1 MQLHQFLRYIHC
13 AVPIMIFN
21 LKDVCICS
29 VRDKSSINIDL
40 YEYVILDINI
50 GPSNLKGCNSA
61 IYITLEK

>member
-1 MQLHQFLRYIHC
+1 MQLHQLLRYIHC

-21 LKDVCICS
+21 LKDICICS
-29 VRDKSSINIDL
+29 VRDKSSISIDL

-50 GPSNLKGCNSA
+50 GSSNLKGCNSA

>member
-1 MQLHQFLRYIHC
+1 MQLHQFLRYIHD

-21 LKDVCICS
+21 LKDICISS
-29 VRDKSSINIDL
+29 VRDKTNIDIDL
-40 YEYVILDINI
+40 YEYDILDINI

>member
-1 MQLHQFLRYIHC
+1 MQSHQFLRYIHD

-21 LKDVCICS
+21 LKDACICS
-29 VRDKSSINIDL
+29 VRDKQNISIDL

-50 GPSNLKGCNSA
+50 GPSNLNGAKTA

>member
-1 MQLHQFLRYIHC
+1 MQLHQFLRYIHD

-21 LKDVCICS
+21 LKDICISS
-29 VRDKSSINIDL
+29 VTDKTNIDIDL
-40 YEYVILDINI
+40 YEYDILDINI